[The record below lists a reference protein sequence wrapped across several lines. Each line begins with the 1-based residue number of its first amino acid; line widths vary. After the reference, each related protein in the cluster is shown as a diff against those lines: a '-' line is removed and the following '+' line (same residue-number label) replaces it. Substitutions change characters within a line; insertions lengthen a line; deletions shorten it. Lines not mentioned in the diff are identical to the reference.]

1 MRWIN
6 SVAREVWGL
15 FVDDGSFAAAIVV
28 WLAVVLLAMRRVAWG
43 AQFGGVVLFVG
54 LAAVLIENVLR
65 YARRRRK

>member
-1 MRWIN
+1 MRWIK

-15 FVDDGSFAAAIVV
+15 FVDDGSFAAGIVV

-43 AQFGGVVLFVG
+43 ARFGGVVLFVG

-65 YARRRRK
+65 YARRRQK

>member
-1 MRWIN
+1 MGWIK

-28 WLAVVLLAMRRVAWG
+28 WLALVLLAVRRVAWG
-43 AQFGGVVLFVG
+43 ARFGGVVLFVG

-65 YARRRRK
+65 YARRRQK

>member
-1 MRWIN
+1 MGWIK

-28 WLAVVLLAMRRVAWG
+28 WLAVVLLAVRRVAWG
-43 AQFGGVVLFVG
+43 ARFGGVVLFVG

-65 YARRRRK
+65 YARRRQK